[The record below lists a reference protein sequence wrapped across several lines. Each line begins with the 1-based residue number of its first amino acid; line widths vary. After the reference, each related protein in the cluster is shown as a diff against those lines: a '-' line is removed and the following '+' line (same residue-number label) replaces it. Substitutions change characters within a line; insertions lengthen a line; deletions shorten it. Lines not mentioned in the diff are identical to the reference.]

1 MTASQDMIRG
11 RSNIITLTNNSGGGL
26 VAGDVCVQD
35 TTADEKAT
43 TTTSAASTLK
53 VFIAAE
59 TIANGAAGKFYESGY
74 CPLVNV
80 NASVTRG
87 RFLFTHTVAKQAAEN
102 ATYGAGAFGKL
113 LKSGTTPS
121 AIIYS
126 ATAQTSGGGA
136 GSDTTAIHNNVA
148 SEISGITEKTS
159 LTGNDLFLIEDSADS
174 NNKKRVKQSNLGGG
188 APTTTPYV
196 TTASDAGLSAE
207 VVIPGLA
214 GSPDKAPIGA
224 NDDEFNT
231 TNGSGVTGWTSFGT
245 PDTIDENTF
254 VLSHVHL
261 KSNAAANDNH
271 KGIYKAHGAGTAFTV
286 VTKITAGAV
295 TGVGPR
301 FGLYLSHG
309 APGKFAGIAGEID
322 SSSAFNVYASM
333 IWTNPTTFGSNPTGV
348 SMALGSSNIEVTTGA
363 PTKPLWLKLV
373 VTDSAHV
380 QSYMSHNGY
389 FWIAI
394 GASWDTSLGAGNT
407 DYVVLAVDSNSASI
421 PCEMIFDYVRFS

>member
-11 RSNIITLTNNSGGGL
+11 RSNIVTLTNNSGGGL

-35 TTADEKAT
+35 TTADEKVT
-43 TTTSAASTLK
+43 TTTSAASVLK

-59 TIANGAAGKFYESGY
+59 TIASGAAGKFYESGY

-159 LTGNDLFLIEDSADS
+159 LTGNDLFIIEDSADS

-188 APTTTPYV
+188 ITMDQADPY
-196 TTASDAGLSAE
+196 GIHHRLS
-207 VVIPGLA
+207 
-214 GSPDKAPIGA
+214 GSSAD
-224 NDDEFNT
+224 DDEFSAGSIGVAWTQVGQGGSATWSESNGVLSCVFTNT
-231 TNGSGVTGWTSFGT
+231 GSAKIATILRAATLADGESFETCVTAIGVNTEFLMTGLVITNG
-245 PDTIDENTF
+245 
-254 VLSHVHL
+254 
-261 KSNAAANDNH
+261 
-271 KGIYKAHGAGTAFTV
+271 TA
-286 VTKITAGAV
+286 
-295 TGVGPR
+295 
-301 FGLYLSHG
+301 
-309 APGKFAGIAGEID
+309 
-322 SSSAFNVYASM
+322 
-333 IWTNPTTFGSNPTGV
+333 
-348 SMALGSSNIEVTTGA
+348 
-363 PTKPLWLKLV
+363 
-373 VTDSAHV
+373 
-380 QSYMSHNGY
+380 
-389 FWIAI
+389 
-394 GASWDTSLGAGNT
+394 
-407 DYVVLAVDSNSASI
+407 SNSACLALLAYFNNDGATWKLSWWGGTVDALSGNSI
-421 PCEMIFDYVRFS
+421 ATMANCKGIDHLRLRIFRTSSTVFGIKASIAAGVAFDQFGTTTTNPGFTPTHAGLLVSKWTNSGNGIVAYDYFRHV